1 MGILLS
7 IFSEFAIA
15 TSFIGFVYGLLDFFQ
30 DMFPVVQ
37 GKPSSRLPI
46 YSLILLPPMS
56 LGAINPSIFFS
67 ALDFAGTFS
76 ISVLGGIIPALM
88 TWKQRQEP
96 QLNSI
101 NQPLVP
107 GGRVTLIIMIAIASV
122 LIIKQI
128 LLMSG
133 HK

>member
-1 MGILLS
+1 
-7 IFSEFAIA
+7 
-15 TSFIGFVYGLLDFFQ
+15 
-30 DMFPVVQ
+30 MFPVVR